1 MFQRF
6 LLRTDKT
13 LRGVIEI
20 DDDNNQP
27 IFGRATIAVGQI
39 TEQDVQKMMKE
50 QQERSRQST
59 QQEQGKVSEEWRNW
73 KSQQI
78 EIAGRVEINYDL
90 LSLFNV
96 DVTKALAVQVYI
108 QVVDLASGQERF
120 VQHVIPIFTRD
131 IIYDIRPLEFETGI
145 KNEFE
150 IIAKRPDGKPAKMEE
165 LIVTLTMIMGNEQ
178 GKVQEEKQ
186 VEIKDFYTRYEFLAH
201 HRKSHFLFFHLVV
214 ALILVSSLL
223 KSQKTVLVFS

>member
-39 TEQDVQKMMKE
+39 TEQDVQKMMKQ
-50 QQERSRQST
+50 QQERTRQPS
-59 QQEQGKVSEEWRNW
+59 QQEQGKVPEEWRNW

-96 DVTKALAVQVYI
+96 DINKALAVQVYI

-131 IIYDIRPLEFETGI
+131 IIYDIRPLEFETGV

-150 IIAKRPDGKPAKMEE
+150 IIAKRPDGKPAKMED
-165 LIVTLTMIMGNEQ
+165 LIVTLTMIMGDEQ

-186 VEIKDFYTRYEFLAH
+186 VEIKDFYTRYEN
-201 HRKSHFLFFHLVV
+201 SLF
-214 ALILVSSLL
+214 I
-223 KSQKTVLVFS
+223 

>member
-39 TEQDVQKMMKE
+39 TEQDVQKMMK
-50 QQERSRQST
+50 QKQERSRQPS

-96 DVTKALAVQVYI
+96 DVNKALAVQVYI
-108 QVVDLASGQERF
+108 QIVDLASGQERF

-131 IIYDIRPLEFETGI
+131 IIYDIRPLEFETGV

-150 IIAKRPDGKPAKMEE
+150 IIAKRPDGKPAKMED
-165 LIVTLTMIMGNEQ
+165 LIVTLTMIMGDEQ

-186 VEIKDFYTRYEFLAH
+186 VEIKDFYTRYEN
-201 HRKSHFLFFHLVV
+201 SLF
-214 ALILVSSLL
+214 I
-223 KSQKTVLVFS
+223 